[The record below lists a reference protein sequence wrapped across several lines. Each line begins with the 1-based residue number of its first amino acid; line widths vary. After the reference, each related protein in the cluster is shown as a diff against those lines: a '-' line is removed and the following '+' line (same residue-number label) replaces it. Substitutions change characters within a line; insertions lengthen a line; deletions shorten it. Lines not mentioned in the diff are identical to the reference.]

1 MRIDDEDHLCSIQ
14 GCYNT
19 AIDTRYKNK
28 QDICTSC
35 YDKYEKQLGITVN
48 EAARMM
54 IKRAKDRQNLKY
66 GHTRFVTLT
75 PTDILK
81 IWPSDNRCPI
91 LKIPFSVGGDLTNSP
106 SLDRIDSNKEY
117 SPDNIQVI
125 SYLANNMKNAAT
137 DVQLRQFAEYYYQPE
152 DNMLDKMINNFV
164 QWHKDRNLIDG
175 SSDQAQYVKLIEEAG
190 ELAGNIARGK
200 DVSDD
205 IGDMIVILTNIAARN
220 QLTIAE
226 CCEKAW
232 NDIKDRKGKMVDGVF
247 IKEE

>member
-1 MRIDDEDHLCSIQ
+1 MLGDEDELCSVTNCMNPQ
-14 GCYNT
+14 YDHHKHLDGLC
-19 AIDTRYKNK
+19 R
-28 QDICTSC
+28 SC
-35 YDKYEKQLGITVN
+35 YSNMTSAIGSSITEVSRKMIDG
-48 EAARMM
+48 A
-54 IKRAKDRQNLKY
+54 IKRNKYTVEITQKDIYR
-66 GHTRFVTLT
+66 V
-75 PTDILK
+75 
-81 IWPSDNRCPI
+81 WPSDNCCPI
-91 LKIPFSVGGDLTNSP
+91 LKTPFRVGGDYADSP
-106 SLDRIDSNKEY
+106 SVDRIDASKGY
-117 SPDNIQVI
+117 TPDNIQII
-125 SYLANNMKNAAT
+125 SHLANSMKSYANAE
-137 DVQLRQFAEYYYQPE
+137 QLKLFANYYSE
-152 DNMLDKMINNFV
+152 DNSMLDKLIDNFV

-175 SSDQAQYVKLIEEAG
+175 SNDQAQYVKLIEEAG